1 MDVEPEQPRK
11 GAGSSS
17 RHHHKHKQK
26 KDKHKHKDK
35 SKRREA
41 LERNKEVGSDVES
54 GEILGDGADGPCLE
68 PKAQRALTQPEHL
81 QGGLDNT
88 DVSTV
93 HRAAGELPE
102 AADDQGTARRTRSE
116 PPEAGSNP
124 VVETQEQK
132 HYPGMRK
139 RERAE
144 VGHEASPGDTVV
156 NSQDVAPRSRKEAR
170 REPEPGE
177 ARDDEVP
184 RVPSLR
190 ADAERLREKEQGK
203 HREREREREHRRQ
216 DADARE
222 YERQRERERTREEP
236 GGGSRDDRRDGR
248 DRKDRSD
255 RERYRERDRD
265 RGREKEKDRE
275 ERSGMARERSHR
287 RDGSEGRP
295 SWRASRERSRSPRPR
310 QREEGGRARSP
321 SRSPMGRGVDRKA
334 VGDRRER
341 ERRDSARDRGGT
353 SGRDEGRRN
362 ERDDDNAARDTA
374 QTAGRGRSSPQ
385 ARSPE
390 AIMTLEDEEDEE
402 ARIEREREERKRRQQ
417 AILQRHAQQ
426 QALTETAI
434 APTAT
439 ALAAVASGGLDSAAA
454 ASGQGGQLPAP
465 RSPSVMRTTLEP
477 LESLRHVPSASVLTR
492 SAPGTPGWA
501 AATEG
506 AGEADGCCD
515 GEGDRT
521 PEGERISS
529 SDSSGGLD
537 AGGPVLDIFG
547 QLTVADDAD
556 SGVAVVAGEGVTAE
570 DAELER
576 HRKAAAL
583 MQQLQPIREPGASTD
598 LARVVGRGGGAHG
611 VTRRSIGV
619 TRAPAGPVDAPAAET
634 GDVDMD
640 AGGIGGGGD
649 DDDDMFAELKE
660 EDAGQGVAAARAA
673 PAGGAAQL
681 HDSYDDPEGY
691 YNFQIGEVLDNR
703 YEVTEFKG
711 KGVFSTV
718 MRARDHGVGRG
729 VTAAGAA
736 PSSGAPEVAIKV
748 IRANETM
755 YKAAQTEQAILR
767 KLCSSDPENRKHCI
781 RLLRAFEFRKHMCL
795 VFEPMDMNLRDLTKK
810 YGRNKG
816 LNVTAVGMYT
826 AQLLVAL
833 RHLRKNGVLHAD
845 IKPDNILV
853 NARRTKVK
861 LCDFGSAM
869 LAGEN
874 ELTPYLVSRFYRAP
888 EVILGMKYDYAM
900 DMWSVGCV
908 VYELFTGNIL
918 FPGRTNNEMVKLMMD
933 VKGPFTKKMLRRCLF
948 ADKHFDMDEP
958 NTPFIYMEEDTLTK
972 KPVRRMITVQAAK
985 NNFAQLLA
993 PALRSAK
1000 TEDKPQIQL
1009 LVDLLDKMMMLEP
1022 EKRIDTDAAM
1032 RHPFVRSFLP
1042 KKHEHGHAHGHPPRP
1057 GQREGSV
1064 PL

>member
-1 MDVEPEQPRK
+1 MV
-11 GAGSSS
+11 
-17 RHHHKHKQK
+17 
-26 KDKHKHKDK
+26 
-35 SKRREA
+35 
-41 LERNKEVGSDVES
+41 
-54 GEILGDGADGPCLE
+54 
-68 PKAQRALTQPEHL
+68 
-81 QGGLDNT
+81 
-88 DVSTV
+88 
-93 HRAAGELPE
+93 
-102 AADDQGTARRTRSE
+102 
-116 PPEAGSNP
+116 
-124 VVETQEQK
+124 
-132 HYPGMRK
+132 
-139 RERAE
+139 
-144 VGHEASPGDTVV
+144 
-156 NSQDVAPRSRKEAR
+156 
-170 REPEPGE
+170 
-177 ARDDEVP
+177 
-184 RVPSLR
+184 
-190 ADAERLREKEQGK
+190 
-203 HREREREREHRRQ
+203 
-216 DADARE
+216 
-222 YERQRERERTREEP
+222 
-236 GGGSRDDRRDGR
+236 
-248 DRKDRSD
+248 
-255 RERYRERDRD
+255 
-265 RGREKEKDRE
+265 
-275 ERSGMARERSHR
+275 
-287 RDGSEGRP
+287 
-295 SWRASRERSRSPRPR
+295 
-310 QREEGGRARSP
+310 
-321 SRSPMGRGVDRKA
+321 
-334 VGDRRER
+334 
-341 ERRDSARDRGGT
+341 
-353 SGRDEGRRN
+353 
-362 ERDDDNAARDTA
+362 
-374 QTAGRGRSSPQ
+374 
-385 ARSPE
+385 
-390 AIMTLEDEEDEE
+390 TLEDEEEEE
-402 ARIEREREERKRRQQ
+402 ARIEREREERRRRQQ

-426 QALTETAI
+426 QALTETVV

-439 ALAAVASGGLDSAAA
+439 ALAAIASGGLDSAAA
-454 ASGQGGQLPAP
+454 ASGPGGQLPVL

-477 LESLRHVPSASVLTR
+477 PEPLRHVPSASVLTR
-492 SAPGTPGWA
+492 SAPGTPGGMA
-501 AATEG
+501 AAEG
-506 AGEADGCCD
+506 DGEASGGCD

-547 QLTVADDAD
+547 QLAVVDDAD
-556 SGVAVVAGEGVTAE
+556 SGVAAVAAEGVTAE

-583 MQQLQPIREPGASTD
+583 MQQLHPGKEPGASTD
-598 LARVVGRGGGAHG
+598 LARVVGRRGAGGGTHG
-611 VTRRSIGV
+611 ATRRSLGV
-619 TRAPAGPVDAPAAET
+619 TGAPAGPVDALAAEMH
-634 GDVDMD
+634 DVDMVD
-640 AGGIGGGGD
+640 AGGGGVAGG
-649 DDDDMFAELKE
+649 DDDDMFAELEE

-729 VTAAGAA
+729 AAAGGPA
-736 PSSGAPEVAIKV
+736 PPSGAPEVAIKV

-767 KLCSSDPENRKHCI
+767 KLCSSDPDNRKHCI

-874 ELTPYLVSRFYRAP
+874 DLTPYLVSRFYRAP

-948 ADKHFDMDEP
+948 ADKHFDMDETS
-958 NTPFIYMEEDTLTK
+958 TPFIYMEEDALTK

-985 NNFAQLLA
+985 NNFSQLLA

-1000 TEDKPQIQL
+1000 PEDKPQIQL
-1009 LVDLLDKMMMLEP
+1009 LVDLLEKMMMLEP
-1022 EKRIDTDAAM
+1022 DKRIDTDMAM

-1042 KKHEHGHAHGHPPRP
+1042 KKHEHGHAHGHLPRS

>member
-1 MDVEPEQPRK
+1 MEVEPEQPRK

-68 PKAQRALTQPEHL
+68 PKAQGASTQPEHL
-81 QGGLDNT
+81 QGGLGYT

-93 HRAAGELPE
+93 HRAAGEVPE

-144 VGHEASPGDTVV
+144 AVHEASPGDTVV
-156 NSQDVAPRSRKEAR
+156 NSQGVAPRSRKEAR

-177 ARDDEVP
+177 ARDNEVP
-184 RVPSLR
+184 RVPSFR
-190 ADAERLREKEQGK
+190 ADAERLREKEPSKQ
-203 HREREREREHRRQ
+203 RERERERDHRRQ

-222 YERQRERERTREEP
+222 YERQRTREEP
-236 GGGSRDDRRDGR
+236 AGGSRDERRDGR

-265 RGREKEKDRE
+265 RGREKEMDRE

-287 RDGSEGRP
+287 RDGSEVRP

-321 SRSPMGRGVDRKA
+321 SRSPAGRGADRRA
-334 VGDRRER
+334 GGDRRER

-353 SGRDEGRRN
+353 SGRDGDRRN

-374 QTAGRGRSSPQ
+374 QTASRGRSSPQ
-385 ARSPE
+385 AKSPE

-426 QALTETAI
+426 QALTETTI

-477 LESLRHVPSASVLTR
+477 SEPLRHVPSASVLTR

-506 AGEADGCCD
+506 AGEAGGCCD

-529 SDSSGGLD
+529 SESSGGLG

-547 QLTVADDAD
+547 QLTVVDDAD
-556 SGVAVVAGEGVTAE
+556 SGVAAVAGEGVTAE

-583 MQQLQPIREPGASTD
+583 MQQLHPVREPGASTD
-598 LARVVGRGGGAHG
+598 LARVVGRGGGGHG
-611 VTRRSIGV
+611 ATRRSLGV
-619 TRAPAGPVDAPAAET
+619 TGAPAGPVDAPAAET

-640 AGGIGGGGD
+640 AGGIGGGD

-729 VTAAGAA
+729 AIAAGAA
-736 PSSGAPEVAIKV
+736 SSSGAPEVAIKV

-755 YKAAQTEQAILR
+755 YKAAQTEQAILK

-888 EVILGMKYDYAM
+888 EVILGMKYEYDM

-1000 TEDKPQIQL
+1000 TEDKPQL
-1009 LVDLLDKMMMLEP
+1009 LVDLLEKMMMLEP
-1022 EKRIDTDAAM
+1022 EKRINTDAAM